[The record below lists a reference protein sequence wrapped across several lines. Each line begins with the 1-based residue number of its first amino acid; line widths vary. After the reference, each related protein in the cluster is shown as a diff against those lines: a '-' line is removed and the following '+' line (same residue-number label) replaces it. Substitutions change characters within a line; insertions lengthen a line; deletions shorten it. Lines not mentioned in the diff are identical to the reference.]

1 MTSCDFAIGQ
11 TIPETF
17 PAEALKQAALRAI
30 GRYPGAKGHL
40 HPRELMARRETERE
54 GVSVDPEHIALMNGS
69 MQSVALAGQ
78 ALMSAPGDL
87 VITEDYSFSGTIAS
101 YKGTG
106 LELVGIPV
114 DADGMR
120 VDLLEQRLNT
130 LPVKPKFIY
139 TLPSYQNPTGTRMS
153 RQQRI
158 ELIGLAARH
167 DLPIVEGNCYGDVHF

>member
-1 MTSCDFAIGQ
+1 
-11 TIPETF
+11 
-17 PAEALKQAALRAI
+17 
-30 GRYPGAKGHL
+30 
-40 HPRELMARRETERE
+40 MARRETERE

-87 VITEDYSFSGTIAS
+87 VITEDYSFSGTIA
-101 YKGTG
+101 YYEGTG
-106 LELVGIPV
+106 LELLGIPV

-130 LPVKPKFIY
+130 SPVKPKCIY
-139 TLPSYQNPTGTRMS
+139 TLPSYQNPTGTRIS